1 MPDLLTAA
9 ELAVAKEDLRILRMC
24 GSRDP
29 RLRFM
34 ERAIATIEALEA
46 DLDLVA
52 RDLADVV
59 DICVEAGAGMPGE
72 PIVETVRRL
81 IFAAYVP

>member
-1 MPDLLTAA
+1 MGDLLTAA
-9 ELAVAKEDLRILRMC
+9 ELAEAKEDLRILRMC

-46 DLDLVA
+46 EVEGL
-52 RDLADVV
+52 RSV
-59 DICVEAGAGMPGE
+59 DHSWHPPDAGGIGE
-72 PIVETVRRL
+72 EG
-81 IFAAYVP
+81 

>member
-1 MPDLLTAA
+1 VPDLLTAA
-9 ELAVAKEDLRILRMC
+9 ELAEAKEDLRILRTC

-46 DLDLVA
+46 A
-52 RDLADVV
+52 LADPMRAEHQRH
-59 DICVEAGAGMPGE
+59 I
-72 PIVETVRRL
+72 
-81 IFAAYVP
+81 AAIKAAMDGTEEG